1 MGCSWVARD
10 FVKGTGDV
18 CIVLLSV
25 YQVGWIFF
33 EKVNHHFV
41 GLEYTLPET
50 NIAHENLILPGKY
63 HQNGGFSMAML
74 VYRSVS
80 VSQNMLCKTCWNI
93 EYLGM
98 GFPPSPFISSLENY
112 PHLKTNSSSNLK
124 VDGWNTIV
132 SGWWFQ
138 IFFIFIPTWG
148 RFPFWLILFK
158 WVETTN

>member
-98 GFPPSPFISSLENY
+98 GFPPSPIIIIIGKLPSPENY
-112 PHLKTNSSSNLK
+112 QLFEPE
-124 VDGWNTIV
+124 
-132 SGWWFQ
+132 SGWLEYD
-138 IFFIFIPTWG
+138 
-148 RFPFWLILFK
+148 RFWLVVSNIFYFHPYLGKIPILAYTFQMG
-158 WVETTN
+158 